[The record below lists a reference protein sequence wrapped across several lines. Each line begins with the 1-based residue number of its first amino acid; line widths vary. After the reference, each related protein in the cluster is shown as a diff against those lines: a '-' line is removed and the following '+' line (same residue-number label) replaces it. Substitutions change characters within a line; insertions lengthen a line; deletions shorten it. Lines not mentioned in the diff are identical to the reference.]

1 MNLKNQKKGLIIIL
15 LVALSLCIVGFL
27 VCVIVNTGKELE
39 PQVPEIVIS
48 HGETKISPDGYGV
61 IVAHLKYENG
71 RVETADFIFKVENG
85 KEGIIE
91 IEDETNGRYQVTGT
105 AEKGEEV
112 IVTVRCA
119 GNNKVAPVEVPITV
133 G

>member
-1 MNLKNQKKGLIIIL
+1 M
-15 LVALSLCIVGFL
+15 VALVVCIAVLLSL
-27 VCVIVNTGKELE
+27 VIVNTVNGLE
-39 PQVPEIVIS
+39 SQVPEIVIS
-48 HGETKISPDGYGV
+48 HGETKISPNGYGF

-71 RVETADFIFKVENG
+71 RVETADFIFEAEKG

-91 IEDETNGRYQVTGT
+91 VEPNGRYQVTET
-105 AEKGEEV
+105 AETGEEV
-112 IVTVRCA
+112 IITVRCA

>member
-48 HGETKISPDGYGV
+48 HGETKISPNGYGF

-71 RVETADFIFKVENG
+71 RVETADFIFEVEKG

-91 IEDETNGRYQVTGT
+91 VEPNGRYQVTET
-105 AEKGEEV
+105 AETGEEV
-112 IVTVRCA
+112 IITVRCA